1 MAMAKKYI
9 RFLMIVVPIGLAVLL
24 VYNIFNLSK
33 DKQSSQN
40 IENKMTVGQENN
52 IFSDIEAPRN
62 FDWKKYSGTTLNF
75 IVENNINADILT
87 KHVASF
93 TDLTG
98 INVNIVALDYDS
110 MIQKINLDFI
120 SKTGKF
126 TLIYVDPYQTLNRF
140 SNDLSNLNK
149 FNNSALLP
157 HIQGGLDDFFEEQVM
172 IESYFINQNKLCSIP
187 FDTTTMIFFYRKDIF
202 SKYREQFMQENG
214 FDWTPGTQAFTWE
227 RFVQISEWISKNVPK
242 DEVKYGSGYMGQK
255 HNSLYC
261 LFSTILASYGG
272 DYFEDENISTIGTEK
287 PNNIMI
293 NSEEFIEAL
302 KMYKK
307 INSVSSPESQDWNWY
322 DTAEA
327 FKNGEVAMM
336 FNWDENISAIENAAI
351 SKVAGNVG
359 YSILPYGSER
369 SANIYGGAGIGI
381 NNYATDAEKEAAWL
395 FIVWATS
402 PQVQSLIL
410 EEAGGGSLPPRKSI
424 CNEVNLEQFSAGGD
438 SKGISKT
445 ALKQSNVVLESWKEE
460 NVYYRPKV
468 ENFYDIERIIIDEIY
483 NMLHHDLDPEWTA
496 QQIYNRINNLT

>member
-1 MAMAKKYI
+1 MVKKYI
-9 RFLMIVVPIGLAVLL
+9 KFLAIVAVLGVISL
-24 VYNIFNLSK
+24 FVYNILFDLWKDTIAHEKVVNKTKTSSK
-33 DKQSSQN
+33 TDNFYN
-40 IENKMTVGQENN
+40 IEVPE
-52 IFSDIEAPRN
+52 S

-87 KHVASF
+87 KHAASF

-98 INVNIVALDYDS
+98 ININIVALDFDS

-140 SNDLSNLNK
+140 SNDLCNLNK
-149 FNNSALLP
+149 YNNSSLLP
-157 HIQGGLDDFFEEQVM
+157 NIQGGLDDFFEEQVM
-172 IESYFINQNKLCSIP
+172 IESYFINQNRLCSIP

-202 SKYREQFMQENG
+202 NKYRDQFMKENG
-214 FDWTPGTQAFTWE
+214 FDWTPGTPEFTWE
-227 RFVQISEWISKNVPK
+227 RFVQVSEWISNNVPK
-242 DEVKYGSGYMGQK
+242 SEVKYGSGYMGQK

-272 DYFEDENISTIGTEK
+272 DYFEDENISTIGTHK
-287 PNNIMI
+287 PNNIVI
-293 NSEEFIEAL
+293 NSKAFIEAL
-302 KMYKK
+302 KTYKK
-307 INSVSSPESQDWNWY
+307 INSVSSPESRDWNWY

-336 FNWDENISAIENAAI
+336 LNWDENISAIENAAI

-359 YSILPYGSER
+359 YSILPYGSAR
-369 SANIYGGAGIGI
+369 SANIYGGSGIGI
-381 NNYATDAEKEAAWL
+381 NNYATDVEKEAAWL

-410 EEAGGGSLPPRKSI
+410 EESGGGSLPPRKSI
-424 CNEVNLEQFSAGGD
+424 SSEENIGIPNVYTS

-445 ALKQSNVVLESWKEE
+445 AIKQSHVVLEAWKKE

-468 ENFYDIERIIIDEIY
+468 ENFYHIERIIIDEVY
-483 NMLHHDLDPEWTA
+483 NMMRYDLEPELTA
-496 QQIYNRINNLT
+496 QKIYTRINNLT